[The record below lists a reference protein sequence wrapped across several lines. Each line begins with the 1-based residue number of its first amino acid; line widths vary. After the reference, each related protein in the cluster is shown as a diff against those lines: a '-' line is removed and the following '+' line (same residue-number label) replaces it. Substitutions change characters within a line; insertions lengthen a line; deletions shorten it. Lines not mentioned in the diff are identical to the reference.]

1 MEVWNESGSFSPS
14 NFSRLPVLLAVKSR
28 HQILQWR
35 FLWSEFDAVQFPSTM
50 MHVEDLDF
58 QLLETICRQT
68 WKEGIE
74 SV

>member
-1 MEVWNESGSFSPS
+1 MKSVRSARRIF
-14 NFSRLPVLLAVKSR
+14 PVYLCCWADKSR

-35 FLWSEFDAVQFPSTM
+35 FLWSEFDAVQFPPTE

-68 WKEGIE
+68 WKEE
-74 SV
+74 YKVV